1 MRRCPDLPIPGV
13 GCSGIRCQPWEHS
26 GVWPPRPGPAAFP
39 GLFIIRVAQGW
50 DWGFI
55 FFFSVVVS
63 NQRKKGTGAVSRTSC
78 LWLRY
83 LCREFAFPL
92 GSGGSGG
99 IRSSGP
105 QRVLSQEPGM
115 SSQWERQG
123 RVIHR
128 RKPSPETRDLELGC
142 ALGASCR
149 VLVAPFPAI
158 PIYPH
163 GPARGEGKCCW
174 MSEKAPPERENFLQ
188 FLPH

>member
-1 MRRCPDLPIPGV
+1 MGAQRGLAAPSRPRRLPGAIYNSS
-13 GCSGIRCQPWEHS
+13 CTRL
-26 GVWPPRPGPAAFP
+26 
-39 GLFIIRVAQGW
+39 GL
-50 DWGFI
+50 GFY

-99 IRSSGP
+99 IRRSGP
-105 QRVLSQEPGM
+105 QRVLRQEPGM
-115 SSQWERQG
+115 SSLWERQG

-158 PIYPH
+158 PIYPR

-174 MSEKAPPERENFLQ
+174 MSEKAPLERENFLQ